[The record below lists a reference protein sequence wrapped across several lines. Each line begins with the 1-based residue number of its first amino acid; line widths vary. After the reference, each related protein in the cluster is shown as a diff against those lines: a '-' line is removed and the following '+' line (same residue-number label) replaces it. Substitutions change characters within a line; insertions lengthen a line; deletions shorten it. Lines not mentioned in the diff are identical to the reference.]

1 MSDIAIQLLKK
12 LDEDIQKSTGIDYQ
26 DKPVNLHKIE
36 KEFNISI
43 KQPKRNA
50 HGKLGYHK
58 HRLYSFISPEE
69 REKTNRKL
77 DKDFGIKTGEF
88 EYTSEE

>member
-1 MSDIAIQLLKK
+1 MPTNAIQLLKK
-12 LDEDIQKSTGIDYQ
+12 LDCDIQKSTGINYQ

-36 KEFNISI
+36 KEFNIKI
-43 KQPKRNA
+43 KQPKRNTS
-50 HGKLGYHK
+50 GKLGYHK
-58 HRLYSFISPEE
+58 HKLFSFISPKE

-77 DKDFGIKTGEF
+77 DQDFGIEDGEF

>member
-1 MSDIAIQLLKK
+1 MSDEAIQLLKK
-12 LDEDIQKSTGIDYQ
+12 LDEDIQKSTGINYHG
-26 DKPVNLHKIE
+26 KLVNLHKIE
-36 KEFNISI
+36 RELNISI

-58 HRLYSFISPEE
+58 HKLYSFISPEE
-69 REKTNRKL
+69 REKANRKL
-77 DKDFGIKTGEF
+77 DEDFGIETGEF

>member
-1 MSDIAIQLLKK
+1 MSDIAIQLLNK
-12 LDEDIQKSTGIDYQ
+12 LDMDLRKSTGIDYK

-36 KEFNISI
+36 KELNISI

-58 HRLYSFISPEE
+58 HKLYSFISPEE

-77 DKDFGIKTGEF
+77 DKDFGIEIGEF
-88 EYTSEE
+88 KYISEE